1 MIISIK
7 KLFDLG
13 RCSRQCYSIHYWY
26 LYHRNFVLSCNR
38 KKKKKNLKNPKTKK
52 KKNMV
57 TPPPPSFWVLWSLS
71 NLTFET
77 DIFWSFFWE
86 SIKGFYMIEIYIY
99 HNHEPACKVSSVVI
113 NIGEIRTDF
122 PIMKLMII
130 SDDKRQHGWNLL
142 FERKEEK
149 KKKKDRTTFLTLDQS
164 EDWVLKRESQMIYI

>member
-13 RCSRQCYSIHYWY
+13 RCSHQCYSIHYWY
-26 LYHRNFVLSCNR
+26 LYHRNFVLSWNR
-38 KKKKKNLKNPKTKK
+38 KKKNKTKK
-52 KKNMV
+52 HQK
-57 TPPPPSFWVLWSLS
+57 TWLPPPPPH
-71 NLTFET
+71 FEFCGLYPILPLKQT
-77 DIFWSFFWE
+77 LLDLFYSFFWE